1 MYKITQNLGICITCN
16 NRTECLSYQNSLRA
30 DRPIWNCEEFDDF
43 VPGMKSGSV
52 NIKKKNPF
60 NKPDHNPGYNNDII
74 PGRTMGLCINCENRK
89 TCMLP
94 SPTGGIWHCE
104 EYI

>member
-1 MYKITQNLGICITCN
+1 LYQSTQNLGICVNCN
-16 NRTECLSYQNSLRA
+16 NRSECLSYQNSLRSG
-30 DRPIWNCEEFDDF
+30 RPIWNCEEFDDS
-43 VPGMKSGSV
+43 VPAMKSDSV
-52 NIKKKNPF
+52 NRKKKNVL
-60 NKPDHNPGYNNDII
+60 NEPDDCNDKI
-74 PGRTMGLCINCENRK
+74 PGRTMGLCTNCGNRK

>member
-1 MYKITQNLGICITCN
+1 MYKITQNMGICVTCN
-16 NRTECLSYQNSLRA
+16 NRTECLSLQNSLRA
-30 DRPIWNCEEFDDF
+30 DRPIWHCEEFDDF
-43 VPGMKSGSV
+43 VPGMKSDSA
-52 NIKKKNPF
+52 NIRKKNSF
-60 NKPDHNPGYNNDII
+60 NKPDYNDDII

>member
-1 MYKITQNLGICITCN
+1 MYKSTQNMGICVTCN
-16 NRTECLSYQNSLRA
+16 NRSECLSYLNSLRA
-30 DRPIWNCEEFDDF
+30 DRPIWNCEEFDDS
-43 VPGMKSGSV
+43 VPGMENDSV
-52 NIKKKNPF
+52 NIKKKKSM
-60 NKPDHNPGYNNDII
+60 NKPDDNNDLI
-74 PGRTMGLCINCENRK
+74 PGRTMGLCMNCGNRK

>member
-16 NRTECLSYQNSLRA
+16 NRTECLSLQNSLRA
-30 DRPIWNCEEFDDF
+30 DRPIWNCEEFDDI
-43 VPGMKSGSV
+43 VSGMKSDSV
-52 NIKKKNPF
+52 NIKKKSSF
-60 NKPDHNPGYNNDII
+60 KKRDYNNDII

-104 EYI
+104 EYV

>member
-1 MYKITQNLGICITCN
+1 MYKITQNMGICVTCN
-16 NRTECLSYQNSLRA
+16 NRTECLSLQNSLRA
-30 DRPIWNCEEFDDF
+30 DRPIWHCEEFDDF
-43 VPGMKSGSV
+43 VSGMKSDSA
-52 NIKKKNPF
+52 NIKKKTSF
-60 NKPDHNPGYNNDII
+60 NKPNNNNDII

-104 EYI
+104 EYV

>member
-1 MYKITQNLGICITCN
+1 MYKSTQNMGICVTCN
-16 NRTECLSYQNSLRA
+16 NRPECLSFQNSLRA
-30 DRPIWNCEEFDDF
+30 DRPIWHCEEFDDF
-43 VPGMKSGSV
+43 VPGMKSDSV
-52 NIKKKNPF
+52 NAKKKKSF
-60 NKPDHNPGYNNDII
+60 KKPDYNNDII

-94 SPTGGIWHCE
+94 SPAGGIWHCE

>member
-1 MYKITQNLGICITCN
+1 MYKSTQNMGICVTCN
-16 NRTECLSYQNSLRA
+16 NRPECLSYQNSLRA

-43 VPGMKSGSV
+43 VPGMKSDSV
-52 NIKKKNPF
+52 NKKKKNSF
-60 NKPDHNPGYNNDII
+60 NKPDKNPDYKNDII
-74 PGRTMGLCINCENRK
+74 PGRTMGLCMNCGNRK

-94 SPTGGIWHCE
+94 SPAGGIWHCE

>member
-1 MYKITQNLGICITCN
+1 MYKITQNLGICVTCN
-16 NRTECLSYQNSLRA
+16 NRTECLSLQNSLRA
-30 DRPIWNCEEFDDF
+30 DRPIWHCEEFDDF
-43 VPGMKSGSV
+43 VPGMKSDSA
-52 NIKKKNPF
+52 NAKKKNSF
-60 NKPDHNPGYNNDII
+60 NKPDYNDDII
-74 PGRTMGLCINCENRK
+74 PGRTMGLCINCDNRK

>member
-1 MYKITQNLGICITCN
+1 MYKINQNLGICVTCN
-16 NRTECLSYQNSLRA
+16 NRTECLSLQNSLRA
-30 DRPIWNCEEFDDF
+30 DRTIWNCEEFDDF
-43 VPGMKSGSV
+43 VPGMKSDSV

-60 NKPDHNPGYNNDII
+60 NKSAGNNDII
-74 PGRTMGLCINCENRK
+74 PGRTMGLCINCEDRK